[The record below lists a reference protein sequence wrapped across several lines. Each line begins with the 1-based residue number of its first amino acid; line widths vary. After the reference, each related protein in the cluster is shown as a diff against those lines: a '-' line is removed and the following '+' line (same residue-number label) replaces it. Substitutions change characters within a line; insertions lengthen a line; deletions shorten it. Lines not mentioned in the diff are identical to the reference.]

1 MSYIITKS
9 GYTEVDADPVA
20 LAMDLN
26 ISNRGKSPE
35 DCEYVV
41 EASPERY
48 KVTSNGLENKS
59 LAELVN
65 DGVESLDTLKAQKKA
80 EIKAAY
86 QNERVTGYKGIMSS
100 TLGVKIDCRESD
112 VQNIQSLIYYLEAN
126 GITEYFYKCY
136 DNTEIPCTLTQMKAV
151 LAELIAGMLSMWGL
165 KNALTKQI
173 DNCTTVEQ
181 VDAITWNY

>member
-9 GYTEVDADPVA
+9 GYEKIESDPMA
-20 LAMDLN
+20 TAMDLN
-26 ISNRGKSPE
+26 ISNRGKRPE

-41 EASPERY
+41 ETAPERY
-48 KVTSNGLENKS
+48 KVTERGLEEKS
-59 LAELVN
+59 LSELITA
-65 DGVESLDTLKAQKKA
+65 GLESLDTLKDQKKA

-151 LAELIAGMLSMWGL
+151 LAELIAGRLSMGGL

-181 VDAITWNY
+181 VEAIIWNY